1 MTVTPS
7 RSPLIPALF
16 LLWFLTAVA
25 AAASGQLARLEPPGP
40 QLLLLGLTA
49 VLLVAGALWP
59 PLRLWLA
66 GVNLRQIVALHLTRF
81 VGFYFLVLYA
91 RGELPY
97 AFAVLGGW
105 GDIVVATGALAIVL
119 LIPDL
124 LGQRGWILAWNLIG
138 LVDILFVVSTA
149 ARLAF
154 SDPASLRALL
164 VLPLGLLPTFL
175 VPLIIASHILLFRRL
190 LPEAARPAP

>member
-1 MTVTPS
+1 MAATPS
-7 RSPLIPALF
+7 RSGLIPALL
-16 LLWFLTAVA
+16 LLWFVA
-25 AAASGQLARLEPPGP
+25 AIAFAASGQLARLVPPAP

-49 VLLVAGALWP
+49 VLLIAGALWA

-81 VGFYFLVLYA
+81 VGFYFLVLYG

-105 GDIVVATGALAIVL
+105 GDIVVAAGALVIVL
-119 LIPDL
+119 LVPDL
-124 LGQRGWILAWNLIG
+124 VARRGWILTWNLIG
-138 LVDILFVVSTA
+138 LADILFVVATA
-149 ARLAF
+149 ARLALT
-154 SDPASLRALL
+154 DPGSMAALL
-164 VLPLGLLPTFL
+164 VLPLGLLPTFV

-190 LPEAARPAP
+190 LPESARPAP